1 MAVIVGGHETGLLDT
16 SNAILDR
23 NDRTRLGATG
33 HGENLY
39 VNASNG
45 NLMIRHEDAF
55 MPSLGEDYQLA
66 RTYNARG
73 RSSDAHQHEDARWT
87 FSTTTRLTVR
97 NDGGAQ
103 YFEVEYGDG
112 SFFQYEYDESKGVY
126 VSTDGAGPYET
137 IEDLGANGNT
147 EPSYILTR
155 GDQTELSF
163 DSQGRLLKLEDTN
176 GVQVEY
182 VYESDRLVQVLDDQG
197 HVLNYIYQNGK
208 LFQVTDESEGVL
220 AEYRYESGNLSEVID
235 RFGHST
241 KYFYTND
248 GFLERIVLPNEQM
261 VDGQLETYD
270 NRELN
275 FVYDTVNWRG
285 DNKAK
290 AKVVSQIIDA
300 AGGVTTFDYDFQF
313 SQGADNTS
321 TNPGAEK
328 GGKKGH
334 FKNGKVDSGDV
345 TDTSTTN
352 VDKFFEGGSTTVV
365 DALGNNRAYSN
376 DQEYVDWRVA
386 NGFYGNYDASRAAT
400 SVSYQ
405 GQVDAIRNAHSMS
418 YTYRDDGYITKV
430 VDQKGFETTYQYDE
444 FDNLVAVTDRNA
456 WGTTNSDD
464 TYFRKLRAEL
474 GIVNATGEGKFVNE
488 LTGTEIQALVDAFTS
503 RFEYDDNGNLT
514 ASIDNVGNTTTY
526 TYTSFNKMAS
536 RTSAVGNALVTLD
549 TPFYQEKRAEL
560 GFAASLA
567 DLSEADKAAILDLH
581 TTYFEYDGNQ
591 NLIERRD
598 AGNDITRFEYDEFG
612 NLTKRIVFLDSS
624 DLVDP
629 AKQQVTTYAYDGFGN
644 NISSTDAEGYQTFS
658 EYDHFGNLTRFTDAN
673 GGVTTY
679 TYDKD
684 NRLLT
689 VTDPEGH
696 TTINTYD
703 AVGNRISITDANG
716 HTITRLYD
724 RNNNLIATI
733 DPSETDALMDRVTSY
748 EYDVVGN
755 RTAVVDAEGRRTEYQ
770 FNARR
775 EMVEVISASVLDQT
789 GNAVNYSTTYRYDG
803 EGNRVS
809 TTNNRG
815 YTTEILYTRN
825 NLVRQQTDPNG
836 HITRINYDANN
847 NEVQIVAG
855 LQLSAAKRQI
865 LRFSY
870 DEENQLVTRTDAEG
884 NVTQYAYD
892 APGNRVATTDGN
904 GNTTEYEFDG
914 NNRLV
919 REIRPEVI
927 DPSTGMPVRYTV
939 EHVYDGNGNEIK
951 TIDENGHATRFTFD
965 LDDKL
970 VMVEDANG
978 IKTVFE
984 YDSRHNRTAA
994 IIGADAQVDASG
1006 HIVVENVD
1014 NAQTTRYVYDEF
1026 NQVVAQV
1033 DGMGNALA
1041 ESDAQRYQ
1049 EMRAE
1054 LGFASAAGQL
1064 SEQDKSALRELYT
1077 THLSY
1082 DRVGN
1087 LLLSTDHLGRT
1098 TEKTYDALNRVV
1110 SDEDALGGVRE
1121 YAYDGNN
1128 NLTRVV
1134 DELGRATTA
1143 SFDSMDREIETVDPI
1158 GAVTSRDYDDFGN
1171 LIGETRASGTSDERT
1186 TTYEYDLNNRL
1197 ISQLDPEQHQRHIEY
1212 DAVGNRIRVTDA
1224 RGNATQYLYNALNR
1238 NVKIIDPLSFETAME
1253 YDGVG
1258 NRIALIDARGGVSRF
1273 DYDPG
1278 NRQIVTTDAE
1288 GRVTTYAYD
1297 VRGNRIEMRTA
1308 SGTSEEQVTVMEYD
1322 AENNL
1327 RRVIDAEG
1335 GITENDFDRVY
1346 NRTAITDAN
1355 GNTTM
1360 SEFDALDR
1368 LVRVTDAEG
1377 QVTSYQY
1384 DAVDNRVSRTDA
1396 LGRVT
1401 EYVHDDNDRLIREIA
1416 ADGVET
1422 EYQFDL
1428 VGNRTSITRA
1438 ANTADASTQTFVYDL
1453 DDRLIEQVDGE
1464 GNVTRY
1470 AYDGNDNRTTV
1481 TDANGNVSHY
1491 TYDANNQVV
1500 LIEDPEGNQVRYA
1513 YDGNGNRVQVIDGRG
1528 YERIT
1533 GYNANNEVI
1542 LEVDAEGY
1550 ATTYAYD
1557 HNGNVAEKT
1566 LHMQASSLPVD
1577 PENPS
1582 VPPSSAND
1590 QTTRYE
1596 YDKLNRVVGQVDAEG
1611 YRQEYVYDAV
1621 GNQLETHQ
1629 YRDLAGTDIAVTR
1642 SYYDDVNR
1650 AVARV
1655 SAEGYLTQY
1664 EYDSV
1669 GNQVSRTVYD
1679 NRVDVTADGIPVPVS
1694 GDTGRR
1700 ELFVYDS
1707 VNRLIEET
1715 SPLGVET
1722 HYEFDARGNRTALVE
1737 AAGTDYQRTT
1747 HFGYDLADRLVE
1759 TISGQGT
1766 ITRQVLDANGN
1777 VVERIEAYGS
1787 ADERTTRMAYDG
1799 NNQLV
1804 SRTDAH
1810 GVVTTMAYDASG
1822 NLVRTV
1828 EADGLTEARETQR
1841 FYDGNGQLLALV
1853 NAEGERTEYQ
1863 YDGAGNRVL
1872 SVEAPGLPEQRQTAY
1887 EYDRDNRRTAIIDGE
1902 GVRTEFRYDG
1912 ADNQV
1917 EMIQA
1922 VGVPGEER
1930 HTYQSFDLDNR
1941 LIQTID
1947 PMGESRSFT
1956 YDVLGNRVQVVDEN
1970 GGVEQNTFDAI
1981 GRLTSTLTA
1990 GGTLIT
1996 NEYDLRDNLVSR
2008 TTSFADGT
2016 DARSVTFDYDILD
2029 RQVGMTDAN
2038 GFSTATEF
2046 DVFGNATSQTS
2057 GLYLVDPASPD
2068 YDAAKAASAHVRTTH
2083 AAYDDLDRLV
2093 SETDALGTVTT
2104 YGFDAVGNRTSMTD
2118 AAGTSEARTTQF
2130 VFDLVGRVVE
2140 QQDPEGGITRN
2151 SYDELG
2157 QVVKTSVLQSEDAAG
2172 NQIWID
2178 NTYEYDR
2185 NGRLIADVDGEG
2197 VRNEYQYDAVGNRIT
2212 TRLAVDGDEAVTRT
2226 EYDLNNRV
2234 AAVIDGEGN
2243 RTEYGYDAVGNRIL
2257 SIDPRGAETRFYYD
2271 SDNRLV
2277 SKLNSDGYITEYSY
2291 DSVGN
2296 QLERREYF
2304 GQYDGG
2310 VQDLVQ
2316 PNAPTSAM
2324 DRVTSFVYDAENQL
2338 VQQTNADGTVTRYQY
2353 DAVGNQTAVVDEK
2366 GRETSFAYD
2375 LNNQLVVRQGA
2386 DGIETHYAYDMVGN
2400 QVSVIRAAGTDDE
2413 SVELR
2418 RYDLNNR
2425 LVQRVDGLGNLE
2437 TSVVFDKA
2445 GNRVVQVD
2453 ANGYS
2458 TEFDYDLNNRVISET
2473 DGEGNVTRYTYDDRG
2488 NLATVTDGRGFT
2500 ELRFYTDN
2508 DQLSVSVDREGF
2520 ATSYQYDGNDNLVAE
2535 TLHMQRQPAPF
2546 DASQLSSLVTSVDDQ
2561 VVGYEYDS
2569 LNRMTARVDGEGYRT
2584 EFRHD
2589 AAGNVIETIE
2599 FRNQS
2604 GTETSVSRSYFDAM
2618 DREVAYVS
2626 PEGYLSTTRY
2636 DDAGNRVEQITY
2648 EQRVSVPADGVPTP
2662 VDGDVGRTERFEYD
2676 AVDRLVERTSALGV
2690 ETSYEYDAR
2699 GNRVA
2704 LVEAAGTEDQR
2715 RTEFSY
2721 DLADREIQ
2729 VRDAN
2734 GTVTVLMRDANGNIA
2749 ERHEAYG
2756 TGEARM
2762 TSFVHDGN
2770 NRVVSTT
2777 DTVGTITETEYDAAG
2792 NTVRIVSAVGT
2803 PDERIQT
2810 FEYDQKGQT
2819 VVEVNGEGDRTESV
2833 YDGAGNRIRLTVAPG
2848 SDVEQVNQFEYDRDN
2863 RLVAGVDG
2871 EGVRTEYRYDG
2882 IGNKIETIQAAGV
2895 PGEERHTYYTYDLDD
2910 RLLQVVDPMGG
2921 TTQYTYDVLGNQ
2933 TEIVDANGGVQTNTF
2948 DAVGQLL
2955 NSVSAGG
2962 VETTNQYD
2970 LRGNIVETTQGYLD
2984 GTDQRTTR
2992 YGYDLLDRQ
3001 ILVTDPEG
3009 FSTTMEYDPFGNQ
3022 TRITHGQYLLSPT
3035 DASYDADKAAR
3046 AFPQSN
3052 TFTYDAA
3059 DRMLTM
3065 EDGVGNQVTY
3075 TYDALGNRTSMTE
3088 AADTAPRT
3096 TEYRYDRANRLV
3108 ETITPEGGITRLS
3121 YDEAG
3126 NQSVESVLQQIKEG
3140 VAIWSSRTFEYD
3152 GNGRVAAEVDP
3163 YGIRS
3168 EHEYDALGNKVLTR
3182 AAAGTVDERIT
3193 RAEFDLNNRVSAEID
3208 GEGNRTAYEYDAL
3221 GNRTKATDALG
3232 RSARYYFDG
3241 SNNLVAVLDPEGYVN
3256 SFRYDSAGNRT
3267 GETVSMERYTGPV
3280 DDQMAPTPAVS
3291 PEDRVSQSTYDGNS
3305 RVTERVE
3312 ADGSTTTYEYDG
3324 AGNLL
3329 REVQYANTE
3338 EPRELNYT
3346 YDLNNRLVSFLDV
3359 DGTVTE
3365 FTYDGAN
3372 NKTSETITN
3381 TDDPNAVR
3389 RTEYEYDLNNR
3400 MVNEVFDPEGLNIA
3414 QTIVYDLAGNA
3425 IEKTDGNGST
3435 TRTEYDL
3442 NNRVTRQ
3449 IDALGNDTL
3458 FSYDAVGNRT
3468 AITDTNGNTTN
3479 IVYDNNNRATQEIGP
3494 RVQVYSS
3501 ETGTLEW
3508 SRPTVTR
3515 TYDAAGNEVQTID
3528 AQGYVTTRYF
3538 DSNDRAV
3545 AEINSD
3551 NVLTQWSYNAAGEQV
3566 EESLFMTRLSADA
3579 HDPAVVPAT
3588 PTGDVRTTE
3597 MEYDLAGRVVRIIHP
3612 EIEVASLNGENTDN
3626 PSVSVNLERPEERF
3640 TYDAFGNQI
3649 ETFDRNGNRT
3659 VAYYD
3664 SKDRLIAQVD
3674 AEGYLTE
3681 FDYDAQDNVTEQRL
3695 YATAL
3700 DAGAIATS
3708 DRPVPPAGT
3717 VLETS
3722 RVYDAAS
3729 RLTEE
3734 RSPMVDVFDAA
3745 TLSETSERVV
3755 TRYGY
3760 DAVGNQISKTLA
3772 AGSPQEYTEYTYY
3785 DALNRQIAVV
3795 DGNRVVNLMAY
3806 DGNGNQTLAK
3816 RFFNPVDGAINLA
3829 TLSGETNFAT
3839 LVAGHENDQSIRKQY
3854 DSNNQ
3859 LVKETDLM
3867 AAGTADDLVKTYG
3880 YDANGNQAIAT
3891 DEDGFTQ
3898 KFAYNGLGQLTKSV
3912 SPDQSGTV
3920 YEYDAAGNQISA
3932 FTGQVDGVPVPAS
3945 STTASLGQDL
3955 TIGWSL
3961 PDGARAASYVVY
3973 DTVSREGIEGYANQ
3987 SATQGTWFSNQGS
4000 ATIPADALSA
4010 GDTLYYRVVT
4020 RDAGGSLTWTAE
4032 ESVTIPP
4039 RLSDVGVS
4047 QRADGALEVVAGFEA
4062 GAGNPEVKFGTP
4074 GATDST
4080 VVMQNMGDGTFKA
4093 VIEGVTNPQELAYRI
4108 GWENAQGASFLSSET
4123 PFEAQGGHTGVT
4135 TNVDQTTVTGD
4146 AEETQYRID
4155 LSTQVPAD
4163 VADGLLTLAATW
4175 SSQDDPA
4182 LTGST
4187 SVEGSDSGSGYS
4199 NYNMTL
4205 GAGTSLPAGT
4215 YTVTLRGVGEE
4226 EDTVLNTFEV
4236 TVGDSFEP
4244 TEETGLSWTA
4254 PSVGD
4259 GQLVILDG
4267 KAVPATREGEQLVV
4281 ATGLQPGGS
4290 ADYTAFFGDVSDQ
4303 PHTTTVTSTEVTEVD
4318 DTTDPETVTVLG
4330 HDLQV
4335 GTQLSAEELA
4345 NVTGDLQLAWRP
4357 AGSGTEFA
4365 NTQAMVLDGDT
4376 HTAALDLLPAGEYDL
4391 KVFYTDQDG
4400 NEVIVDWLRADTA
4413 AEETVT
4419 EGQSLTVLA
4428 SEADGEV
4435 ARNAAGTLSVDPGLY
4450 SGPAGGDNAALSLST
4465 EATGNGGGSKSVDG
4479 RDTGYFVETQYNALN
4494 ERIAT
4499 NAETGLWREFDV
4511 DANGNVIA
4519 THNFGTDG
4527 VGEAL
4532 TSYSAYDGRNRETA
4546 RFDVAA
4552 PVAGRAETEHAVTR
4566 MEYDVQ
4572 DNLVREVGP
4581 DGHATR
4587 KEWNALGSLLS
4598 ETDELQA
4605 TTIHK
4610 YDRLGRKVAEIDP
4623 LGNAQY
4629 SFYDTVGNLVQ
4640 KIDGEG
4646 NSTRYTYDVFGRRET
4661 VTNGLNQSVSMDYDH
4676 RDRLVKVVDGM
4687 DGVTRYEYDGRD
4699 NRTATVDA
4707 NGHRSEQSW
4716 DGLGRVEDT
4725 ITYQNG
4731 ERVVES
4737 SQYDFYGNMIAST
4750 DGMGRVTTQVYGE
4763 FGRVM
4768 QEVDAGGRIT
4778 FFEYDDQ
4785 GNVTR
4790 EWSNA
4795 SGKDI
4800 RRVYDDTGR
4809 LTEVNDLG
4817 TGVKTTYTYD
4827 INGQRVTENITTPDG
4842 AHNRE
4847 IAYEYDAV
4855 GQMVRWADA
4864 TTGAQTN
4871 YQWDSAGNLYRLY
4884 TDAGYDPDA
4893 KNVDLAS
4900 VLQHA
4905 EEHIR
4910 SFMADPQFPGDQPK
4924 PRYEG
4929 SLNEILRERAVDLGV
4944 DTALYDKVFDLE
4956 STGWDFTNQPEQQF
4970 AWQVN
4975 VADRR
4980 GALQD
4985 LLSDLGYQSE
4995 LDSAIIDPN
5004 YRLVD
5009 QVYQYDGNNRVAQIN
5024 NGAELDTQYGYDVAG
5039 NRVMVNNGGQITE
5052 YTFDANG
5059 RVTESHSGGNK
5070 TADWQYDNVGNV
5082 ERFRTFKS
5090 DGSVDKVTTKQ
5101 YYENNV
5107 NYYTNDDGQQTTMT
5121 MDKSGRVT
5129 RTKLVDD
5136 GDTFYFDHK
5145 YNAAGLETR
5154 VNARGKDVGGRTLNT
5169 YDSNDNLIVADK
5181 GEGDSQDRREILKFV
5196 YNNDNQILYR
5206 FHDTGKNEDLTT
5218 DTEYLYANSKAVGET
5233 GTDVKG
5239 DTVTKLGTGNYN
5251 LVQPLGEDFP
5261 SSAVTFVTASEGDN
5275 LQSIAA
5281 AVYGNPSLWFVLAE
5295 ANGLE
5300 PGQSLK
5306 EGQRIEVP
5314 NTVKTGSITA
5324 ETHKVYDESEIVG
5337 STLPNLKSDPKDSG
5351 CGSFLAIVIT
5361 VIAAVVVTV
5370 LTAGA
5375 GAGLGAA
5382 MVSAA
5387 GATAGSALAASLTV
5401 LGYAVAG
5408 AVIGAAASMVQQ
5420 GLFIALDYQ
5429 DEFSWKQVA
5438 AGAVGGALSGAA
5450 QGFAALSTIKDA
5462 ALTAKYAKVASRAS
5476 QVASVA
5482 SKQVIEHGKITSWA
5496 SLASAGLGPVAGVE
5510 GANGALAVDSV
5521 AKGLG
5526 GAWQTALD
5534 HVTPWLGAAESY
5546 IRTGEVTPMEWAS
5559 SISGTLSTA
5568 VGTTPPLAPGLEKL
5582 GVTQG
5587 DFAINLLVGGALSRF
5602 DGDAAEAYFAN
5613 YAGNEVG
5620 SWIGGSINEATGI
5633 TKAAKHLT
5641 EELRKQ
5647 SAVSLAAT
5655 SAGNGSGRA
5664 LTLEENIAAGGIDLR
5679 RPQGTGGAELLMNSQ
5694 PARVEPE
5701 TYTLQEG
5708 DNPWNV
5714 AQNALGSDA
5723 SETDVQEYVYRLISA
5738 NPDLQGANTRA
5749 LQPGMTLTL
5758 PSENQQVS
5766 DAALRTYAGD
5776 EAYGQVASIREQL
5789 LAGGSFDPNIIGR
5802 LQGQFER
5809 AGLPLDAQLDMQSSQ
5824 RTVGYQSRS
5833 EDIAMGQL
5841 LSRTP
5846 VLENQ
5851 LSVNFQLNGSGL
5863 SFSQMDYALGDTQTE
5878 LFGAMPAPEP
5888 MSTEVPQQDVIMNE
5902 PAGSGLPDAQA
5913 DMRSYWSG
5921 VQDRAVESGSPLA
5934 YMGAGLMSE
5943 LGDIGY
5949 SLAGMA
5955 SAVVTD
5961 PGEAGVGAAKS
5972 IGNFGPE
5979 AFNSAVGTTKMV
5991 LDGYTQLAE
6000 LAGVEAGTFEGFRS
6014 TDPYTITPLMEYDN
6028 EAQAGGALLGS
6039 GLIGGGVSKFGR
6051 YGVEIEDIGSVTRGP
6066 MGGQAG
6072 AINLRFIGPNDAS
6085 TRSVLRTDVQS
6096 QLDALPNGQGN
6107 DYYVRQRVDGQFSVV
6122 RNDLELQ
6129 PLRVTDEGNLYSPV
6143 SVGRV
6148 DVATNARGNS
6158 SVLLPD
6164 EGRVATAG
6172 ELQRAGSTGDNITPH
6187 HIPSA
6192 NHMSQ
6197 QGVNWND
6204 GIAINMDQPHP
6215 GVGGRHRET
6224 FTYGTNADSNLSS
6237 RDALAA
6243 GVRDARRIYQA
6254 DGLYDGNIRA
6264 QLQELIELNKRD
6276 HPQIFRRQDK

>member
-23 NDRTRLGATG
+23 NDRTRLGRAG

-45 NLMIRHEDAF
+45 NLIIRHEDAF
-55 MPSLGEDYQLA
+55 MPSLGDDYQLT
-66 RTYNARG
+66 RTYNVRG

-87 FSTTTRLTVR
+87 FSTTTRLSVR
-97 NDGGAQ
+97 NDGGTR

-112 SFFQYEYDESKGVY
+112 SFFRYEYDENKGVY

-137 IEDLGANGNT
+137 IEDLGTNGNT
-147 EPSYILTR
+147 EPSFILTQ
-155 GDQTELSF
+155 GDQTKLSF

-182 VYESDRLVQVLDDQG
+182 IYESDRLVQVLDDQG

-208 LFQVTDESEGVL
+208 LFQVIDESEGVL
-220 AEYRYESGNLSEVID
+220 VEYRYESGNLSEVID

-248 GFLERIVLPNEQM
+248 GYLERIVLPNEQM
-261 VDGQLETYD
+261 VDGELETYD

-285 DNKAK
+285 NNKAK
-290 AKVVSQIIDA
+290 AKVVTQIVDA
-300 AGGVTTFDYDFQF
+300 QGGITTFDYNFQF

-321 TNPGAEK
+321 TNPGEENGK
-328 GGKKGH
+328 KKGH
-334 FKNGKVDSGDV
+334 FKNGKIDTGDT

-352 VDKFFEGGSTTVV
+352 VDKFFEGGSTRVV

-386 NGFYGNYDASRAAT
+386 NGFYSNYDASRAAT

-405 GQVDAIRNAHSMS
+405 GQVDAIRNAHSMA

-444 FDNLVAVTDRNA
+444 FDNLIAVTDRNA

-464 TYFRKLRAEL
+464 AYFRKLRAEL
-474 GIVNATGEGKFVNE
+474 GIVNASGEGKFVNE
-488 LTGTEIQALVDAFTS
+488 LTEAEIQALVDAFTS
-503 RFEYDDNGNLT
+503 HFEYDGNGNLT

-536 RTSAVGNALVTLD
+536 RTSAVGNALVTMD
-549 TPFYQEKRAEL
+549 TPFYQEKRVEL
-560 GFAASLA
+560 GFSASVA
-567 DLSEADKAAILDLH
+567 DLSEADKVAILDLH

-612 NLTKRIVFLDSS
+612 NLTKRIVFLDAS

-755 RTAVVDAEGRRTEYQ
+755 RTAVVDAEGRRTEYR

-775 EMVEVISASVLDQT
+775 EMVEVISASVLDQA
-789 GNAVNYSTTYRYDG
+789 GNATNYSTTYRYDG

-815 YTTEILYTRN
+815 YTTEVLYTRN

-836 HITRINYDANN
+836 HVTRIDYDANN
-847 NEVQIVAG
+847 NEVQVVAG

-884 NVTQYAYD
+884 NVTRYAYD

-927 DPSTGMPVRYTV
+927 DPSTGLPVRYTV

-951 TIDENGHATRFTFD
+951 TVDENGHATRFTFD

-984 YDSRHNRTAA
+984 YDSRHNRTAV
-994 IIGADAQVDASG
+994 IIGADAQVDANG
-1006 HIVVENVD
+1006 QIVVESVD
-1014 NAQTTRYVYDEF
+1014 GAQTTRYVYDEF

-1049 EMRAE
+1049 DMRAE
-1054 LGFASAAGQL
+1054 LGFASVAAQL
-1064 SEQDKSALRELYT
+1064 SEQDKSALRDLYT

-1098 TEKTYDALNRVV
+1098 TERTYDALNRVV
-1110 SDEDALGGVRE
+1110 SEKDALGGVRE

-1143 SFDSMDREIETVDPI
+1143 AFDSMDREIETVDPI
-1158 GAVTSRDYDDFGN
+1158 GAVTSREYDDFGN
-1171 LIGETRASGTSDERT
+1171 LTTETRASGTSDART

-1238 NVKIIDPLSFETAME
+1238 NVKIIDPLNFETTME
-1253 YDGVG
+1253 FDGVG
-1258 NRIALIDARGGVSRF
+1258 NRIALIDARGGVTRF

-1278 NRQIVTTDAE
+1278 NRQIATTDAE
-1288 GRVTTYAYD
+1288 GRITTYAYD

-1308 SGTSEEQVTVMEYD
+1308 AGTSEEQVTVMEYD

-1346 NRTAITDAN
+1346 NRTAIADAN
-1355 GNTTM
+1355 GNTTI

-1453 DDRLIEQVDGE
+1453 DDRLVEQVDGG

-1481 TDANGNVSHY
+1481 TDANGNTSFY
-1491 TYDANNQVV
+1491 TYDANNRVV

-1566 LHMQASSLPVD
+1566 LHMQALPLPVD
-1577 PENPS
+1577 PENPP

-1590 QTTRYE
+1590 QTTRFE

-1611 YRQEYVYDAV
+1611 YRKEYVYDAV
-1621 GNQLETHQ
+1621 GNQLETRQ
-1629 YRDLAGTDIAVTR
+1629 YRDLAGTDVAVTR

-1679 NRVDVTADGIPVPVS
+1679 NRVDATVGGVPAPAP
-1694 GDTGRR
+1694 GDAGRR
-1700 ELFVYDS
+1700 EQFVYDS

-1715 SPLGVET
+1715 SPLGVKT
-1722 HYEFDARGNRTALVE
+1722 HYEFDARGNRTALIE
-1737 AAGTDYQRTT
+1737 AVGTDDQRTT

-1759 TISGQGT
+1759 TINGQGT

-1777 VVERIEAYGS
+1777 VVERIDAYGS

-1810 GVVTTMAYDASG
+1810 GVVMTMAYDASG

-1828 EADGLTEARETQR
+1828 EADGLGEARETQR

-1863 YDGAGNRVL
+1863 YDGAGNRTL
-1872 SVEAPGLPEQRQTAY
+1872 TVEAPGLPEQRQTAY
-1887 EYDRDNRRTAIIDGE
+1887 EYDRDNRRIAIIDGE

-1941 LIQTID
+1941 LIQSID
-1947 PMGESRSFT
+1947 PMGESRSFS

-1970 GGVEQNTFDAI
+1970 GGVEQNTYDAI

-1990 GGTLIT
+1990 GGTLII

-2008 TTSFADGT
+2008 TTSFSDGS

-2029 RQVGMTDAN
+2029 RQVRMTDAN
-2038 GFSTATEF
+2038 GFSTTTEY

-2068 YDAAKAASAHVRTTH
+2068 YDAAKAASAHARTTH
-2083 AAYDDLDRLV
+2083 ATYDDLDRLV
-2093 SETDALGTVTT
+2093 SETDALGTVTA
-2104 YGFDAVGNRTSMTD
+2104 YSFDAVGNRTSMTD
-2118 AAGTSEARTTQF
+2118 AAGTSEARTTEF

-2140 QQDPEGGITRN
+2140 QRDPEGGITRN

-2172 NQIWID
+2172 NQIWIE
-2178 NTYEYDR
+2178 NFREYDR
-2185 NGRLIADVDGEG
+2185 NGRRIADVDGEG
-2197 VRNEYQYDAVGNRIT
+2197 VRNEYQYDAVGNRVT
-2212 TRLAVDGDEAVTRT
+2212 TRLAVGGDEAVTHT

-2243 RTEYGYDAVGNRIL
+2243 LTEYGYDAIGNRIL

-2271 SDNRLV
+2271 NDNRLV
-2277 SKLNSDGYITEYSY
+2277 STLNSEGYITEYSY

-2304 GQYDGG
+2304 GQYEGG
-2310 VQDLVQ
+2310 VQDLIR
-2316 PNAPTSAM
+2316 PDAPASAM
-2324 DRVTSFVYDAENQL
+2324 DRVTSFVYDAESQL

-2353 DAVGNQTAVVDEK
+2353 DAVGNQTTVVDEM

-2375 LNNQLVVRQGA
+2375 LNNQLVVRRGA
-2386 DGIETHYAYDMVGN
+2386 DGVETHYAYDMVGN
-2400 QVSVIRAAGTDDE
+2400 QVSVIRAAGTSDE
-2413 SVELR
+2413 SIELR

-2437 TSVVFDKA
+2437 TSIVYDKA

-2458 TEFDYDLNNRVISET
+2458 TEFDYDLNNRVVSES
-2473 DGEGNVTRYTYDDRG
+2473 DGEGNVTRYSYDDRG
-2488 NLATVTDGRGFT
+2488 NLASVTDGRGFT

-2520 ATSYQYDGNDNLVAE
+2520 ATSYQYDANDNLIAE
-2535 TLHMQRQPAPF
+2535 TLHMQRQPLPF
-2546 DASQLSSLVTSVDDQ
+2546 DAAQLSALVASVDDQ
-2561 VVGYEYDS
+2561 VLGYEYDS
-2569 LNRMTARVDGEGYRT
+2569 LNRLTARIDGEGYRT

-2636 DDAGNRVEQITY
+2636 DNAGNRIEQVTY
-2648 EQRVSVPADGVPTP
+2648 EQRVSVPADGLPTP
-2662 VDGDVGRTERFEYD
+2662 IDGDVGRTERFGYD
-2676 AVDRLVERTSALGV
+2676 ALNRLVERTSALGV
-2690 ETSYEYDAR
+2690 ETAYEYDAR

-2704 LVEAAGTEDQR
+2704 LIEAAGTEDQR
-2715 RTEFSY
+2715 LTAFVY
-2721 DLADREIQ
+2721 DLADRQIQ
-2729 VRDAN
+2729 ITDAN
-2734 GTVTVLMRDANGNIA
+2734 GTVTMLLRDANGNIA
-2749 ERHEAYG
+2749 ERHEAHG
-2756 TGEARM
+2756 TDDARV
-2762 TSFVHDGN
+2762 TRFEYDGN
-2770 NRVVSTT
+2770 NRVVSTS
-2777 DTVGTITETEYDAAG
+2777 DTKYDAAG

-2803 PDERIQT
+2803 PDERVET
-2810 FEYDQKGQT
+2810 FEYDKKGQT

-2833 YDGAGNRIRLTVAPG
+2833 YDGAGNRTRLTVGPG
-2848 SDVEQVNQFEYDRDN
+2848 SDAEQVNQFEYDRDN

-2895 PGEERHTYYTYDLDD
+2895 PGVERHTYYTYDLDD

-2955 NSVSAGG
+2955 RSVSAGG

-3009 FSTTMEYDPFGNQ
+3009 FSTAMEYDPFGNQ
-3022 TRITHGQYLLSPT
+3022 TRITHGQYLLNPT
-3035 DASYDADKAAR
+3035 DDGYDSEKAAR

-3065 EDGVGNQVTY
+3065 EDGVGNLVTY

-3088 AADTAPRT
+3088 AANTAPRT
-3096 TEYRYDRANRLV
+3096 TEYRYDRASRLV

-3126 NQSVESVLQQIKEG
+3126 NQSSESVLQKIKDG
-3140 VAIWSSRTFEYD
+3140 VPIWSSRTFEYD

-3163 YGIRS
+3163 YGVRT
-3168 EHEYDALGNKVLTR
+3168 EHEYDAMGNKVLTR
-3182 AAAGTVDERIT
+3182 DAAGTVDERIT
-3193 RAEFDLNNRVSAEID
+3193 RAEFDLNNRISVEID

-3241 SNNLVAVLDPEGYVN
+3241 SNNLIAVLDPEGYIN
-3256 SFRYDSAGNRT
+3256 TFSYDSAGNRT
-3267 GETVSMERYTGPV
+3267 GETVHMARYTGPV
-3280 DDQMAPTPAVS
+3280 DDQIAPAPAAS
-3291 PEDRVSQSTYDGNS
+3291 PDDRISQSTYDGNS
-3305 RVTERVE
+3305 RVIERVE

-3329 REVQYANTE
+3329 REVQYANTQA
-3338 EPRELNYT
+3338 PRELHYT
-3346 YDLNNRLVSFLDV
+3346 YDLNNRLVTFLDV
-3359 DGTVTE
+3359 DGTVTT

-3400 MVNEVFDPEGLNIA
+3400 LVNEVFDRDGLNIT
-3414 QTIVYDLAGNA
+3414 QTIGYDLAGNA

-3435 TRTEYDL
+3435 TKTEYDL

-3449 IDALGNDTL
+3449 IDALGNDTR
-3458 FSYDAVGNRT
+3458 FGYDAVGNRT
-3468 AITDTNGNTTN
+3468 AITDANGNTTN

-3501 ETGTLEW
+3501 ATGALEW
-3508 SRPTVTR
+3508 TRPTVTR
-3515 TYDAAGNEVQTID
+3515 SYDGAGNEIQTTD

-3538 DSNDRAV
+3538 DSNDRMV

-3551 NVLTQWSYNAAGEQV
+3551 NVLTQWSYNAAGEKV
-3566 EESLFMTRLSADA
+3566 GESLFMTRLPADA
-3579 HDPAVVPAT
+3579 HDPGVVPAT
-3588 PTGDVRTTE
+3588 PAGDVRTTE
-3597 MEYDLAGRVVRIIHP
+3597 MEYDLAGRVVRVIHP
-3612 EIEVASLNGENTDN
+3612 EVEVASLNGESTDN

-3640 TYDAFGNQI
+3640 TYDAFGNKI

-3664 SKDRLIAQVD
+3664 SMDRLVAQVD
-3674 AEGYLTE
+3674 PEGYLTE
-3681 FDYDAQDNVTEQRL
+3681 FDYDAQDNVIEQRL
-3695 YATAL
+3695 YAAAMDT
-3700 DAGAIATS
+3700 GAIVPS

-3729 RLTEE
+3729 RLIEE

-3745 TLSETSERVV
+3745 TLSETSERVL

-3760 DAVGNQISKTLA
+3760 DDVGNQISKTLA
-3772 AGSPQEYTEYTYY
+3772 AGTPQEYTEYTYY
-3785 DALNRQIAVV
+3785 DALNRQVAVV

-3816 RFFNPVDGAINLA
+3816 RFFNQISESDLA
-3829 TLSGETNFAT
+3829 TLNGASNFSG

-3854 DSNNQ
+3854 DSHNQ

-3867 AAGTADDLVKTYG
+3867 AAGTADDLVKTFG
-3880 YDANGNQAIAT
+3880 YDANGNQTIAT

-3898 KFAYNGLGQLTKSV
+3898 KFAYNGLGQLIKSV

-3920 YEYDAAGNQISA
+3920 YEHDAAGNQISA

-3945 STTASLGQDL
+3945 GTTASLGQDL

-3973 DTVSREGIEGYANQ
+3973 DIVSREGIEGYANQ
-3987 SATQGTWFSNQGS
+3987 TATQGTWFSNQGS

-4032 ESVTIPP
+4032 EAVTIPP
-4039 RLSDVGVS
+4039 RLSDVDVT
-4047 QRADGALEVVAGFEA
+4047 QRADGGIEVVARFEE
-4062 GAGNPEVKFGTP
+4062 GAGNPEVQYGIS

-4080 VVMQNMGDGTFKA
+4080 ITMQNMGDGTFKA
-4093 VIEGVTNPQELAYRI
+4093 VIEGVINPQELAYRI

-4135 TNVDQTTVTGD
+4135 TNVNQTTVTGD
-4146 AEETQYRID
+4146 AEATQYRID
-4155 LSTQVPAD
+4155 LSTQVPVD

-4175 SSQDDPA
+4175 ASQDDPA

-4187 SVEGSDSGSGYS
+4187 SVEGVNSGEGYS
-4199 NYNMTL
+4199 TYSMTL
-4205 GAGTSLPAGT
+4205 GTGTSLPAGT

-4236 TVGDSFEP
+4236 TVGESFEP
-4244 TEETGLSWTA
+4244 TEEAGLSWTA
-4254 PSVGD
+4254 PAVGD

-4267 KAVPATREGEQLVV
+4267 KAVPATREGEQVVV
-4281 ATGLQPGGS
+4281 ATGLQPGAS
-4290 ADYTAFFGDVSDQ
+4290 ADYTALYGDVTGQ
-4303 PHTTTVTSTEVTEVD
+4303 PHTTTVRSTEITEVD
-4318 DTTDPETVTVLG
+4318 DSTDPETVTVLG
-4330 HDLQV
+4330 YDLQI
-4335 GTQLSAEELA
+4335 GAQLSAEELA
-4345 NVTGDLQLAWRP
+4345 AIAGDVQLAWRP

-4376 HTAALDLLPAGEYDL
+4376 HTATLERLPAGEYDL

-4400 NEVIVDWLRADTA
+4400 NDVIVDWLRADTA
-4413 AEETVT
+4413 DQETVA

-4428 SEADGEV
+4428 SETDGDV
-4435 ARNAAGTLSVDPGLY
+4435 TRNAAGTLSVDPGLY
-4450 SGPAGGDNAALSLST
+4450 SGPVGGGNAALSLST

-4479 RDTGYFVETQYNALN
+4479 RDTGYFVETRYNALN

-4552 PVAGRAETEHAVTR
+4552 PVAGQSGDVHAVTR

-4572 DNLVREVGP
+4572 DNLVRQVGP
-4581 DGHATR
+4581 DGHTTQQ
-4587 KEWNALGSLLS
+4587 EWNALGSLIS
-4598 ETDELQA
+4598 ET
-4605 TTIHK
+4605 
-4610 YDRLGRKVAEIDP
+4610 
-4623 LGNAQY
+4623 
-4629 SFYDTVGNLVQ
+4629 
-4640 KIDGEG
+4640 
-4646 NSTRYTYDVFGRRET
+4646 
-4661 VTNGLNQSVSMDYDH
+4661 
-4676 RDRLVKVVDGM
+4676 
-4687 DGVTRYEYDGRD
+4687 
-4699 NRTATVDA
+4699 
-4707 NGHRSEQSW
+4707 
-4716 DGLGRVEDT
+4716 
-4725 ITYQNG
+4725 
-4731 ERVVES
+4731 
-4737 SQYDFYGNMIAST
+4737 
-4750 DGMGRVTTQVYGE
+4750 
-4763 FGRVM
+4763 
-4768 QEVDAGGRIT
+4768 
-4778 FFEYDDQ
+4778 
-4785 GNVTR
+4785 
-4790 EWSNA
+4790 
-4795 SGKDI
+4795 
-4800 RRVYDDTGR
+4800 
-4809 LTEVNDLG
+4809 
-4817 TGVKTTYTYD
+4817 
-4827 INGQRVTENITTPDG
+4827 
-4842 AHNRE
+4842 
-4847 IAYEYDAV
+4847 
-4855 GQMVRWADA
+4855 
-4864 TTGAQTN
+4864 
-4871 YQWDSAGNLYRLY
+4871 
-4884 TDAGYDPDA
+4884 
-4893 KNVDLAS
+4893 
-4900 VLQHA
+4900 
-4905 EEHIR
+4905 
-4910 SFMADPQFPGDQPK
+4910 
-4924 PRYEG
+4924 
-4929 SLNEILRERAVDLGV
+4929 
-4944 DTALYDKVFDLE
+4944 
-4956 STGWDFTNQPEQQF
+4956 
-4970 AWQVN
+4970 
-4975 VADRR
+4975 
-4980 GALQD
+4980 
-4985 LLSDLGYQSE
+4985 
-4995 LDSAIIDPN
+4995 
-5004 YRLVD
+5004 
-5009 QVYQYDGNNRVAQIN
+5009 
-5024 NGAELDTQYGYDVAG
+5024 
-5039 NRVMVNNGGQITE
+5039 
-5052 YTFDANG
+5052 
-5059 RVTESHSGGNK
+5059 
-5070 TADWQYDNVGNV
+5070 
-5082 ERFRTFKS
+5082 
-5090 DGSVDKVTTKQ
+5090 
-5101 YYENNV
+5101 
-5107 NYYTNDDGQQTTMT
+5107 
-5121 MDKSGRVT
+5121 
-5129 RTKLVDD
+5129 
-5136 GDTFYFDHK
+5136 
-5145 YNAAGLETR
+5145 
-5154 VNARGKDVGGRTLNT
+5154 
-5169 YDSNDNLIVADK
+5169 
-5181 GEGDSQDRREILKFV
+5181 
-5196 YNNDNQILYR
+5196 
-5206 FHDTGKNEDLTT
+5206 
-5218 DTEYLYANSKAVGET
+5218 
-5233 GTDVKG
+5233 
-5239 DTVTKLGTGNYN
+5239 
-5251 LVQPLGEDFP
+5251 
-5261 SSAVTFVTASEGDN
+5261 
-5275 LQSIAA
+5275 
-5281 AVYGNPSLWFVLAE
+5281 
-5295 ANGLE
+5295 
-5300 PGQSLK
+5300 
-5306 EGQRIEVP
+5306 
-5314 NTVKTGSITA
+5314 
-5324 ETHKVYDESEIVG
+5324 
-5337 STLPNLKSDPKDSG
+5337 
-5351 CGSFLAIVIT
+5351 
-5361 VIAAVVVTV
+5361 
-5370 LTAGA
+5370 
-5375 GAGLGAA
+5375 
-5382 MVSAA
+5382 
-5387 GATAGSALAASLTV
+5387 
-5401 LGYAVAG
+5401 
-5408 AVIGAAASMVQQ
+5408 
-5420 GLFIALDYQ
+5420 
-5429 DEFSWKQVA
+5429 
-5438 AGAVGGALSGAA
+5438 
-5450 QGFAALSTIKDA
+5450 
-5462 ALTAKYAKVASRAS
+5462 
-5476 QVASVA
+5476 
-5482 SKQVIEHGKITSWA
+5482 
-5496 SLASAGLGPVAGVE
+5496 
-5510 GANGALAVDSV
+5510 
-5521 AKGLG
+5521 
-5526 GAWQTALD
+5526 
-5534 HVTPWLGAAESY
+5534 
-5546 IRTGEVTPMEWAS
+5546 
-5559 SISGTLSTA
+5559 
-5568 VGTTPPLAPGLEKL
+5568 
-5582 GVTQG
+5582 
-5587 DFAINLLVGGALSRF
+5587 
-5602 DGDAAEAYFAN
+5602 
-5613 YAGNEVG
+5613 
-5620 SWIGGSINEATGI
+5620 
-5633 TKAAKHLT
+5633 
-5641 EELRKQ
+5641 
-5647 SAVSLAAT
+5647 
-5655 SAGNGSGRA
+5655 
-5664 LTLEENIAAGGIDLR
+5664 
-5679 RPQGTGGAELLMNSQ
+5679 
-5694 PARVEPE
+5694 
-5701 TYTLQEG
+5701 
-5708 DNPWNV
+5708 
-5714 AQNALGSDA
+5714 
-5723 SETDVQEYVYRLISA
+5723 
-5738 NPDLQGANTRA
+5738 
-5749 LQPGMTLTL
+5749 
-5758 PSENQQVS
+5758 
-5766 DAALRTYAGD
+5766 
-5776 EAYGQVASIREQL
+5776 
-5789 LAGGSFDPNIIGR
+5789 
-5802 LQGQFER
+5802 
-5809 AGLPLDAQLDMQSSQ
+5809 
-5824 RTVGYQSRS
+5824 
-5833 EDIAMGQL
+5833 
-5841 LSRTP
+5841 
-5846 VLENQ
+5846 
-5851 LSVNFQLNGSGL
+5851 
-5863 SFSQMDYALGDTQTE
+5863 
-5878 LFGAMPAPEP
+5878 
-5888 MSTEVPQQDVIMNE
+5888 
-5902 PAGSGLPDAQA
+5902 
-5913 DMRSYWSG
+5913 
-5921 VQDRAVESGSPLA
+5921 
-5934 YMGAGLMSE
+5934 
-5943 LGDIGY
+5943 
-5949 SLAGMA
+5949 
-5955 SAVVTD
+5955 
-5961 PGEAGVGAAKS
+5961 
-5972 IGNFGPE
+5972 
-5979 AFNSAVGTTKMV
+5979 
-5991 LDGYTQLAE
+5991 
-6000 LAGVEAGTFEGFRS
+6000 
-6014 TDPYTITPLMEYDN
+6014 
-6028 EAQAGGALLGS
+6028 
-6039 GLIGGGVSKFGR
+6039 
-6051 YGVEIEDIGSVTRGP
+6051 
-6066 MGGQAG
+6066 
-6072 AINLRFIGPNDAS
+6072 
-6085 TRSVLRTDVQS
+6085 
-6096 QLDALPNGQGN
+6096 
-6107 DYYVRQRVDGQFSVV
+6107 
-6122 RNDLELQ
+6122 
-6129 PLRVTDEGNLYSPV
+6129 
-6143 SVGRV
+6143 
-6148 DVATNARGNS
+6148 
-6158 SVLLPD
+6158 
-6164 EGRVATAG
+6164 
-6172 ELQRAGSTGDNITPH
+6172 
-6187 HIPSA
+6187 
-6192 NHMSQ
+6192 
-6197 QGVNWND
+6197 
-6204 GIAINMDQPHP
+6204 
-6215 GVGGRHRET
+6215 
-6224 FTYGTNADSNLSS
+6224 
-6237 RDALAA
+6237 
-6243 GVRDARRIYQA
+6243 
-6254 DGLYDGNIRA
+6254 
-6264 QLQELIELNKRD
+6264 
-6276 HPQIFRRQDK
+6276 